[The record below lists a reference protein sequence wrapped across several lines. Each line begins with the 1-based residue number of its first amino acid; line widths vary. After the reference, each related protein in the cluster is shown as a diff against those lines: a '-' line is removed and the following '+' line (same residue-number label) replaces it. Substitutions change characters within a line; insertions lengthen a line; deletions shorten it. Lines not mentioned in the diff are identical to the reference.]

1 MKSGRCRW
9 VLDEAGDS
17 WRRVC
22 LKTGVGRSRYVAWCI
37 CLSLMLWRRWP
48 GDRKGIFYRIVSYFT
63 ELLWKTRSHSSV
75 EDCLQHDL
83 NENAKKMVWLTSPT
97 PPFPQID
104 IIEAVVIVWRA
115 RGKIIR
121 SVLCSIVCNN
131 CTQWTA
137 HTWTDLTVLWI
148 GFCLTGPISLCLDSF
163 LCMYY
168 FMSWLYIACM
178 CTV

>member
-1 MKSGRCRW
+1 MPL
-9 VLDEAGDS
+9 LDWSFNDLLVKHLQCS
-17 WRRVC
+17 
-22 LKTGVGRSRYVAWCI
+22 
-37 CLSLMLWRRWP
+37 
-48 GDRKGIFYRIVSYFT
+48 VSC
-63 ELLWKTRSHSSV
+63 H
-75 EDCLQHDL
+75 
-83 NENAKKMVWLTSPT
+83 

-104 IIEAVVIVWRA
+104 IIGAVAIVWRA

-163 LCMYY
+163 LYMYY
-168 FMSWLYIACM
+168 FVSDCILHAWVLCSIATWWGGPGGIEAWSLGPLLPSVLWHCGLGHLTRKT
-178 CTV
+178 CPRYDL